1 MAKEDNITVLVRAG
15 DTIIPYK
22 LTASQNG
29 RKVEYQVETS
39 DKIVWILVRE
49 TTRGG
54 TVVWEDRFRADE
66 VVGIRK
72 SAKAIE

>member
-15 DTIIPYK
+15 DTIVPYV

-29 RKVEYQVETS
+29 RKVEFEIS
-39 DKIVWILVRE
+39 KADNIVWVVLKE
-49 TTRGG
+49 LTRGG
-54 TVVWEDRFRADE
+54 TVVHEDRFRADE

-72 SAKAIE
+72 SAKEV